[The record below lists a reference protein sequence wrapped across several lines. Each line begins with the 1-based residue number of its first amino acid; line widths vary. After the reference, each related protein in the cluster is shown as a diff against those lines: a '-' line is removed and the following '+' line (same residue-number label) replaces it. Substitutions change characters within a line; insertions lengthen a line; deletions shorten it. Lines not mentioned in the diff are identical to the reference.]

1 MLGTRLVVVSDAHL
15 GAASAADDDAF
26 LAFLDQVPTLGDC
39 LLINGDL
46 FDFWFAYRRVVP
58 RAGFRVS
65 AALAMLRRRLPIV
78 MTGGNHDRW
87 GDSFWKA
94 DAGIEYSAGEV
105 RFQIGKRSV
114 LAVHGDGL
122 AEEHRSA
129 AIMHRITS
137 HPATAW
143 VYRILHPDF
152 GIWLVDR
159 MSRHL
164 ADSTRDPAVLD
175 RAQLRQAAWARSQLE
190 ADPTIDLLVMSHTH
204 RSTVAEPVPGRWYL
218 NPGAW
223 VDDRRYA
230 IVSAEE
236 ITLHRFDEP
245 ATTPG

>member
-15 GAASAADDDAF
+15 GATADDDAF
-26 LAFLDQVPTLGDC
+26 LDFLDQVPALGDC

-65 AALAMLRRRLPIV
+65 AALAVLRRRIPIV

-87 GDSFWKA
+87 GDSFWTA
-94 DAGIEYSAGEV
+94 DAGIEYSPGEI
-105 RFQIGKRSV
+105 RFQVGNRSV

-129 AIMHRITS
+129 VIMHRITR

-143 VYRILHPDF
+143 VYRMLHPDL
-152 GIWLVDR
+152 GIWLVDK

-175 RAQLRQAAWARSQLE
+175 RAQVRQEAWARRRLE
-190 ADPTIDLLVMSHTH
+190 SDPGIDLLVMSHTH
-204 RSTVAEPVPGRWYL
+204 RSAVAETAPGRWYL

-223 VDDRRYA
+223 VEDRRYA
-230 IVSAEE
+230 IVSADG
-236 ITLHRFDEP
+236 IVLHRFGEP
-245 ATTPG
+245 AAG